1 MIQNS
6 MDSRL
11 PNWQYETCPRAFGQ
25 GSREFYFFKVAS
37 DSRTFQREGVHS
49 MEHNLK
55 PRAWNATC
63 DMSLEISGRYEENGT
78 GLVFLE
84 YYLAREIFRIL
95 EAVTEKP

>member
-11 PNWQYETCPRAFGQ
+11 PNWQYATCPRAFGQ

-63 DMSLEISGRYEENGT
+63 DMSLESSGRYKENGT
-78 GLVFLE
+78 DLVFFGYQLTH
-84 YYLAREIFRIL
+84 EIFGIL
-95 EAVTEKP
+95 AAVAE